1 MAMPNSAVLDD
12 RSVLMLSG
20 PQAREFLQG
29 LVTSDLQRLD
39 AEPALYA
46 GLLSPQG
53 KLLFD
58 FFIVRGGPENLYLDC
73 AKDRSAD
80 LLKRLTLY
88 RLRSKVGIA
97 APEFGVAV
105 QWDGEDGAALAP
117 DAIAYPDPRL
127 AEMGRRIIA
136 PHAALEALAGS
147 TEAYHAHRI
156 ALGVP
161 DSADLPPDSVFPL
174 DAGFEE
180 LNGVSFK
187 KGCYVG
193 QEVTSRM
200 KHRSSARK
208 RFFLVEGENELTQ
221 GASLQASGRE
231 LGTIASVVG
240 RRALALVRLDR
251 VADARQSGD
260 EITADGNRVALTPP
274 LWLKI
279 SGSG

>member
-1 MAMPNSAVLDD
+1 MAMPQSAVLDD

-29 LVTSDLQRLD
+29 LVTNDLQRLE
-39 AEPALYA
+39 AEAALYA
-46 GLLSPQG
+46 GLLTPQG

-58 FFIVRGGPENLYLDC
+58 FFIVQAGPENLYLDC
-73 AKDRSAD
+73 ATERSAD

-88 RLRSKVGIA
+88 KMRSKVTIA
-97 APEFGVAV
+97 ATELGVAV
-105 QWDGEDGAALAP
+105 QWDGEDGAAVAP
-117 DAIAYPDPRL
+117 EAIAYTDPRL
-127 AEMGRRIIA
+127 PDLGRRIIA
-136 PHAALEALAGS
+136 PRAALEALAGS
-147 TEAYHAHRI
+147 PEAYHAHRI

-161 DSADLPPDSVFPL
+161 DSADLPPDSIFPL

-208 RFFLVEGENELTQ
+208 RFFLVEGENELTP

-231 LGTIASVVG
+231 LGSIASVVG
-240 RRALALVRLDR
+240 SRALALVRLDR

-279 SGSG
+279 SGND